1 MAVEK
6 ILKGVNRFKNKV
18 FPKHREL
25 FHKLALQQRPAAL
38 FITCADSRIDPC
50 LLTQTKPGE
59 LFLCRVIG
67 NIVPCYPES
76 IGGVSATIEYAVG
89 VLGVE
94 DVIVCGHTDCGVMK
108 GVLNPEAL
116 KPLASVSAWL
126 NHAQPARQA
135 IAKYKGDWS
144 APEFL
149 LALTERNVVE
159 QLKNLHTHPSVAR
172 RLEQGNLKLHGW
184 VYHIG
189 EGLVTTYSRRRD
201 KFIRMRTIQPRKAAR
216 RKSKGRPARKQEAC
230 ASSVRQISRSL
241 LTPLEPSATLVFL
254 DSANLSF
261 VAARLHRRGSIHMKI
276 PKHSSGWT
284 KDRCAWRI

>member
-1 MAVEK
+1 MPVDK
-6 ILKGVNRFKNKV
+6 ILRGLKRFQTRV

-25 FHKLALQQRPAAL
+25 FNKLELQQRPTAL

-67 NIVPCYPES
+67 NIVPRYPES

-89 VLGVE
+89 VLGVP

-116 KPLASVSAWL
+116 RPLGNVSAWL
-126 NHAQPARQA
+126 CHAHPAREA
-135 IAKYKGDWS
+135 LAKS
-144 APEFL
+144 ESRMNEAEFL

-159 QLKNLHTHPSVAR
+159 QLKNLHTHPSVAA
-172 RLEQGNLKLHGW
+172 RLEQRRLKLHGW

-189 EGLVTTYSRRRD
+189 KGIVTTYHPKRD
-201 KFIRMRTIQPRKAAR
+201 KFVRVRAIKPRHTRPRT
-216 RKSKGRPARKQEAC
+216 G
-230 ASSVRQISRSL
+230 
-241 LTPLEPSATLVFL
+241 
-254 DSANLSF
+254 D
-261 VAARLHRRGSIHMKI
+261 RGAVEKVV
-276 PKHSSGWT
+276 
-284 KDRCAWRI
+284 